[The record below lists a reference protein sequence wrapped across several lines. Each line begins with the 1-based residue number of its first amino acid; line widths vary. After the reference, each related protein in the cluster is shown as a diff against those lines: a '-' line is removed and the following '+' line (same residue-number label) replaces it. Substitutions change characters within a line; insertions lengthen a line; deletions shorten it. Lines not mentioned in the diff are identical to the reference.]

1 MEAMDNSEFVLS
13 KLEAAIASVK
23 GIDLG
28 AVLVSGIL
36 GLVTVV
42 LALAAI
48 LPPSILILIRFLL
61 LLATVVA
68 VLLAYLGIRQL
79 VQNRSE
85 RLGILRKWH
94 EEIFFARTR
103 VDSFEEGKIR
113 KMVDFIQSIEDMHF
127 SKPSNPRYK
136 QLDIEFMKMLE

>member
-1 MEAMDNSEFVLS
+1 MDAMNNSEFVLS

-23 GIDLG
+23 SIDLG

-36 GLVTVV
+36 GFATVV

-48 LPPSILILIRFLL
+48 LPPSILVFIRFLL
-61 LLATVVA
+61 LLATVAA
-68 VLLAYLGIRQL
+68 VLLSYWRIRQL
-79 VQNRSE
+79 VQNRSK
-85 RLGILRKWH
+85 RLGILRKWQ

-103 VDSFEEGKIR
+103 IDSFEQDKIR

-127 SKPSNPRYK
+127 SKPSDPRYK
-136 QLDIEFMKMLE
+136 RLEIEFMKMLE